1 MRLTTAVKM
10 IVNGQFSL
18 MLKLMKTGTEFYRAC
33 FVVSA
38 ISEGVYAAFTDKRA
52 TVDQLVGKRTGI
64 SNREGL
70 EAWLELGVSL
80 GELDRSGNEYR
91 IAGKLSLALLDPT
104 HDGYQAFFE
113 EIVKHHYLYVMETP
127 AKLRDN
133 ASFPFDESI
142 GRLIARSSRISEPF
156 ISAAVDDVVPRR
168 GAFDLLE
175 IGCGS
180 GTYIRHAAARNP
192 ELRSVGLEL
201 QEQVAVAARENIR
214 NWGLEGRVAIE
225 HCDVRK
231 YESGPRFDLIT
242 FHQNIYY
249 FLPAERVALA
259 EKALGFLKPGG
270 RVLITTIC
278 RGGGPAAQVLNI
290 WVSTTQGHGRLP
302 DPEEL
307 CHQLKDAGFSDVKKK
322 RLMPFESFWAFFGT
336 KP

>member
-1 MRLTTAVKM
+1 MRLSTAAKM
-10 IVNGQFSL
+10 IASGQFSL

-33 FVVSA
+33 FVIAA

-52 TVDQLVGKRTGI
+52 TIDQLTGKRTGI

-80 GELDRSGNEYR
+80 GELARSGNEYR
-91 IAGKLSLALLDPT
+91 ITGKLSLALLEPAN
-104 HDGYQAFFE
+104 DGYQAFFE
-113 EIVKHHYLYVMETP
+113 EIVKYHYLYIMETP
-127 AKLRDN
+127 ARLREN
-133 ASFPFDESI
+133 TPFPFDESI

-168 GAFDLLE
+168 GVLDLLE
-175 IGCGS
+175 VGCGS

-214 NWGLEGRVAIE
+214 DWGLADRVAIE

-231 YESGPRFDLIT
+231 YDTDRKFDLIT

-259 EKALGFLKPGG
+259 RQVLRLLKPGG
-270 RVLITTIC
+270 RLLITTIC
-278 RGGGPAAQVLNI
+278 QGGGPAAQILNI
-290 WVSTTQGHGRLP
+290 WVSTTEGHGRLP
-302 DPEEL
+302 APEEL
-307 CHQLKDAGFSDVKKK
+307 CRQLEDAGFSDVKKK
-322 RLMPFESFWAFFGT
+322 KLMPFESFWAFVGT
-336 KP
+336 KR